1 MLQIAIDGPG
11 GAGKSSIARRIAKDL
26 GYLYVDTGALYRAIG
41 LYAARL
47 GLQPHD
53 ADKII
58 PHLPDI
64 NVSLAYDADGVQ
76 QVYLN
81 GENVSDAIREN
92 RISAYASAV
101 SAVGA
106 VRSFLLQAQRGL
118 TQTNNVIMDGRD
130 IGTVILP
137 DAQVKI
143 FLTAEDTVRA
153 KRRMLELEQKGEHV
167 ALEEILEQIRK
178 RDLADSTRK
187 IAPLKPAPDA
197 VTLDCT
203 ALDFEQSVAAVKRII
218 AEKLAAPDPPQN
230 IQEKR

>member
-106 VRSFLLQAQRGL
+106 VRSFLLQTQRDL
-118 TQTNNVIMDGRD
+118 AQTNNVIMDGRD

-218 AEKLAAPDPPQN
+218 AEKLAAPDPSRN
-230 IQEKR
+230 VQEKR

>member
-106 VRSFLLQAQRGL
+106 VRSFLLQTQRGL
-118 TQTNNVIMDGRD
+118 AQTNNVIMDGRD

-218 AEKLAAPDPPQN
+218 AEKLAAPDPSRN
-230 IQEKR
+230 VQEKR

>member
-106 VRSFLLQAQRGL
+106 VRSFLLQTQRDL
-118 TQTNNVIMDGRD
+118 AQTNNVIMDGRD

-203 ALDFEQSVAAVKRII
+203 ALDFEQCVAAVKRII
-218 AEKLAAPDPPQN
+218 AEKLAAPGPSRN
-230 IQEKR
+230 VQEKR

>member
-1 MLQIAIDGPG
+1 M
-11 GAGKSSIARRIAKDL
+11 
-26 GYLYVDTGALYRAIG
+26 
-41 LYAARL
+41 
-47 GLQPHD
+47 
-53 ADKII
+53 
-58 PHLPDI
+58 
-64 NVSLAYDADGVQ
+64 
-76 QVYLN
+76 YLN

-106 VRSFLLQAQRGL
+106 VRSFLLQTQRGL
-118 TQTNNVIMDGRD
+118 AQTNNVIMDGRD

-218 AEKLAAPDPPQN
+218 AEKLAAPDPSRN
-230 IQEKR
+230 VQEKR

>member
-58 PHLPDI
+58 PHLPDMD
-64 NVSLAYDADGVQ
+64 VSLAYDADGVQ

-106 VRSFLLQAQRGL
+106 VRSFLLQTQRGL
-118 TQTNNVIMDGRD
+118 AQTNNVIMDGRD

-218 AEKLAAPDPPQN
+218 AEKLATPGPSRN
-230 IQEKR
+230 VQEKR

>member
-1 MLQIAIDGPG
+1 M
-11 GAGKSSIARRIAKDL
+11 
-26 GYLYVDTGALYRAIG
+26 
-41 LYAARL
+41 
-47 GLQPHD
+47 
-53 ADKII
+53 
-58 PHLPDI
+58 
-64 NVSLAYDADGVQ
+64 Q

-106 VRSFLLQAQRGL
+106 VRSFLLQTQRGL
-118 TQTNNVIMDGRD
+118 AQTNNVIMDGRD

-218 AEKLAAPDPPQN
+218 AEKLAAPDPSRN
-230 IQEKR
+230 VQEKR

>member
-26 GYLYVDTGALYRAIG
+26 EYLYVDTGALYRAIG

-58 PHLPDI
+58 PHLPDMD
-64 NVSLAYDADGVQ
+64 VSLAYDADGVQ

-106 VRSFLLQAQRGL
+106 VRSFLLQTQRGRA
-118 TQTNNVIMDGRD
+118 QTNNVIMDGRD

-218 AEKLAAPDPPQN
+218 AEKLAAPDPSRN
-230 IQEKR
+230 VQEKR

>member
-58 PHLPDI
+58 PHLPDMD
-64 NVSLAYDADGVQ
+64 VSLAYDADGVQ

-106 VRSFLLQAQRGL
+106 VRSFLLQTQRGL
-118 TQTNNVIMDGRD
+118 AQTNNVIMDGRD

-218 AEKLAAPDPPQN
+218 AEKLAAPDPSRN
-230 IQEKR
+230 VQEKR

>member
-47 GLQPHD
+47 GLQPYD

-81 GENVSDAIREN
+81 GENVSNAIREN

-106 VRSFLLQAQRGL
+106 VRSFLLQTQRGL
-118 TQTNNVIMDGRD
+118 AQTNNVIMDGRD

-218 AEKLAAPDPPQN
+218 AEKLEAPDPPQN

>member
-106 VRSFLLQAQRGL
+106 VRSFLLQTQRDL
-118 TQTNNVIMDGRD
+118 AQTNNVIMDGRD

>member
-26 GYLYVDTGALYRAIG
+26 EYLYVDTGALYRAIG

-47 GLQPHD
+47 GLQPDD

-106 VRSFLLQAQRGL
+106 VRSFLLQTQRDL
-118 TQTNNVIMDGRD
+118 AQTNNVIMDGRD

-137 DAQVKI
+137 DAQAKI

-218 AEKLAAPDPPQN
+218 AEKLAAPDPSRN
-230 IQEKR
+230 VQEKR

>member
-1 MLQIAIDGPG
+1 MIAIAIDGPA
-11 GAGKSSIARRIAKDL
+11 GAGKSSIARGVAREL
-26 GYLYVDTGALYRAIG
+26 GYIYVDTGALYRAIG

-58 PHLPDI
+58 PHLPDMD
-64 NVSLAYDADGVQ
+64 VSLAYDADGVQ

-101 SAVGA
+101 SAVGE

-118 TQTNNVIMDGRD
+118 AQTNNVIMDGRD

-218 AEKLAAPDPPQN
+218 AEKLAAPDPSRN
-230 IQEKR
+230 VQEKR